1 MQRALRLSAKSSS
14 TPRLLAALPAAQIRH
29 AGGGG
34 WFDRLLPAEDPSLT
48 AYKAAE
54 RAIIREKLGRSRFA
68 ELLAAHKDK
77 GAPTLEG
84 VAAASASARF
94 PRGLAVC
101 DLGAGDAAGDAVADP
116 CDFFG
121 SARATLVTLAFA
133 AVGQKQV
140 EPWLAAFGAAHAPR
154 RLFAPPPP
162 AAAAAAGDSA
172 RRPAALNLVY
182 LDGWLFA
189 RPWLR
194 GFFLSSVRGG
204 VPPPAAPL
212 TGVVFCASEQAT
224 DHAVHALGLRN
235 RALGHVFLVDADG
248 RIRWRAAG
256 DAAPGEVE
264 ALLAATRELLDGG

>member
-1 MQRALRLSAKSSS
+1 MQRALLFSARPWLASGVP
-14 TPRLLAALPAAQIRH
+14 PRCWRTGQRALVRRA
-29 AGGGG
+29 GGG
-34 WFDRLLPAEDPSLT
+34 WFDRLLPVEDPSLT

-68 ELLAAHKDK
+68 EFLAAHKDK
-77 GAPTLEG
+77 GAPTLAG
-84 VAAASASARF
+84 ASAATASARF

-101 DLGAGDAAGDAVADP
+101 DLGAGAAAGDAEADP

-154 RLFAPPPP
+154 RLFAAP
-162 AAAAAAGDSA
+162 AAAAAAA
-172 RRPAALNLVY
+172 ATPAALNLVY

-204 VPPPAAPL
+204 VPPPAASL